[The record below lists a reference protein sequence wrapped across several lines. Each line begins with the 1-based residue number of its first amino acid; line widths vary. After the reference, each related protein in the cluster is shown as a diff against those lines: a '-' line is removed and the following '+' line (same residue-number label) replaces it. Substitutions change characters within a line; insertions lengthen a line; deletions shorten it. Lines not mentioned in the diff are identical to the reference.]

1 MVGNPLFNQPQYG
14 WGGPIDFVVSSD
26 VPKPGLAAAIAEDEG
41 APPASSHPLLQ
52 RRTFTE
58 HVFMYTGAADGS
70 LAAFA
75 MITLLPTARGSV
87 QLASASVRDPPLID
101 PNFLGTAV
109 DRYVAREAMKLE
121 IQFAGTNATAIG
133 REILDGEVGAP
144 GFDKP
149 LSASSTD
156 ADIDARVRAG
166 IG

>member
-1 MVGNPLFNQPQYG
+1 MALDNYYHNK
-14 WGGPIDFVVSSD
+14 I
-26 VPKPGLAAAIAEDEG
+26 
-41 APPASSHPLLQ
+41 
-52 RRTFTE
+52 
-58 HVFMYTGAADGS
+58 
-70 LAAFA
+70 
-75 MITLLPTARGSV
+75 
-87 QLASASVRDPPLID
+87 
-101 PNFLGTAV
+101 
-109 DRYVAREAMKLE
+109 EAMKLE